1 MNTLLRTVAWL
12 AAFLGGA
19 ATAFAYGDPKETY
32 AELESDHFIIH
43 YPESR
48 YAFALRAI
56 AIAEVGWT
64 QLALRDYQ
72 DYRRRRRSLTAAG
85 YTW

>member
-1 MNTLLRTVAWL
+1 MCWSL
-12 AAFLGGA
+12 
-19 ATAFAYGDPKETY
+19 
-32 AELESDHFIIH
+32 S
-43 YPESR
+43 
-48 YAFALRAI
+48 RAI